1 VPRQTESDINR
12 KRTSEDAG
20 LEAGKDDLNDMVVSP
35 LKKPSPEVEEEQK
48 NEIGARKKLDMSNVV
63 IL

>member
-1 VPRQTESDINR
+1 
-12 KRTSEDAG
+12 
-20 LEAGKDDLNDMVVSP
+20 VSP